1 LDFSPYTHPTVAFP
15 CLIVMAFGKLS
26 LECLVLVFLCFQSV
40 IRCNEIENRG
50 RGEGRENPYIYK
62 KEEHERRLGTDRGE
76 VRAVP
81 IFRQSQLLA
90 RDLRH
95 YEVNCFHIEPNSF
108 MLPHASSAD
117 HLMFIK
123 QGKATV
129 GWVYGEKS
137 REEKLEK
144 GSVCF
149 IPAGAIFYV
158 INTEQSQGLV
168 ALNLLYNKNPYPE
181 RHHESFYIGGGRN
194 PPSALSAFRTETL
207 EAAFNTERGRVERLL
222 SKQDEGAFARFSQ
235 ERGRKLISLMKENH
249 GNQFVFWK
257 SKSQGEEEDYKP
269 FNLEKKKPR
278 FRNDNG
284 QLIFGDD
291 EDLVKGP
298 LQRLDIGISLTR
310 IQPNAMSAPYSQ
322 SQATEIGCV
331 LRGQGRVEIISPE
344 GAQQQ
349 RRREGGGGEREWER
363 GREEE
368 EGGSSRGRE
377 EEEGGSS
384 RGREEGGSPRG
395 RGRGGGGGG
404 EQFRLSYHREESELQ
419 SGDCFVNPAGHM
431 AVQIASPQS
440 QEPFELV
447 FFTINDNKRN
457 RIIFYAG
464 KNSELREM
472 RNDVLAAS
480 FKEREDEVKKVFESQ
495 NDQIFLNGPS
505 GRGSRDT
512 GEWNI
517 L

>member
-1 LDFSPYTHPTVAFP
+1 MQL
-15 CLIVMAFGKLS
+15 LIIMAFGKLS
-26 LECLVLVFLCFQSV
+26 LVCLVLVFLCFQSL
-40 IRCNEIENRG
+40 IRCSEIENGG
-50 RGEGRENPYIYK
+50 RGEGRRNPYIYK
-62 KEEHERRLGTDRGE
+62 REEHERRLGTDRGE

-81 IFRQSQLLA
+81 IFRESRILA
-90 RDLRH
+90 NDLRH

-129 GWVYGEKS
+129 GWVNGGDSREVHGGKS
-137 REEKLEK
+137 REENLEK
-144 GSVCF
+144 GSVFF

-168 ALNLLYNKNPYPE
+168 AINLLYNKNPYPE

-207 EAAFNTERGRVERLL
+207 EAAFNTERGHIQTLL
-222 SKQDEGAFARFSQ
+222 SKQDEGVFTRFSQ
-235 ERGRKLISLMKENH
+235 EHGRKLISLMKEEH
-249 GNQFVFWK
+249 GSQFPFWK
-257 SKSQGEEEDYKP
+257 RKSQGEEEDYKP

-278 FRNDNG
+278 FSNENG

-331 LRGQGRVEIISPE
+331 VRGQGRIEIISPE

-349 RRREGGGGEREWER
+349 RRREGEGGEGGERE
-363 GREEE
+363 
-368 EGGSSRGRE
+368 RGRE

-384 RGREEGGSPRG
+384 RGREEGGSR
-395 RGRGGGGGG
+395 RGG
-404 EQFRLSYHREESELQ
+404 EQFRLSYHREEAELQ
-419 SGDCFVNPAGHM
+419 RGDCFVNPAGHM
-431 AVQIASPQS
+431 AVQIASPNS
-440 QEPFELV
+440 KEPFELII
-447 FFTINDNKRN
+447 FTINDNERN

-472 RNDVLAAS
+472 RDEVLAAS
-480 FKEREDEVKKVFESQ
+480 FKGKEDEVKSVFESQ
-495 NDQIFLNGPS
+495 NDQIFLKGPS
-505 GRGSRDT
+505 GRGSRDM
-512 GEWNI
+512 GEWSI